1 MNRQQTLANAVLESR
16 TLIARYFKGFDESN
30 HTKQAQHLPNHF
42 AWTLGHLALTIHRTA
57 EKFDGRALPETD
69 FVKGDGRAGGPT
81 KFDAESVCFG
91 SKPVDDPKLYPAHDR
106 CVAIFDDAIQHLVS
120 AIRRAD
126 DAKLEMLV
134 TWGGGQV
141 KLWSLAVR
149 MVFHNGTHCGQL
161 ADLRRALGMG
171 SVWS

>member
-16 TLIARYFKGFDESN
+16 TLIARYFKGFDDAN
-30 HTKQAQHLPNHF
+30 HTTQAQHLPNHF
-42 AWTLGHLALTIHRTA
+42 AWTLGHLALTLHRTA
-57 EKFDGRALPETD
+57 EKFDGRALPEQD
-69 FVKGDGRAGGPT
+69 FVKGDGRSGT
-81 KFDAESVCFG
+81 
-91 SKPVDDPKLYPAHDR
+91 SKPIDDHKLYPSHDR
-106 CVAIFDDAIQHLVS
+106 CVAIFDDAIQRLVS

-134 TWGGGQV
+134 TWGNGQV
-141 KLWSLAVR
+141 KLWSLAIR

-171 SVWS
+171 TILS

>member
-16 TLIARYFKGFDESN
+16 TLLARYFKGFDESN

-42 AWTLGHLALTIHRTA
+42 AWTLGHLALTLHRTA

-69 FVKGDGRAGGPT
+69 FVKGEGRSGSPT
-81 KFDAESVCFG
+81 KFDTESVCFG
-91 SKPVDDPKLYPAHDR
+91 STPVDDPKLYPSHDR
-106 CVAIFDDAIQHLVS
+106 CVAIFDDAIQRLVS
-120 AIRRAD
+120 AIRRTD
-126 DAKLEMLV
+126 DARLESLV
-134 TWGGGQV
+134 TWGSGQV
-141 KLWSLAVR
+141 KMWSLAIR

-171 SVWS
+171 RILA